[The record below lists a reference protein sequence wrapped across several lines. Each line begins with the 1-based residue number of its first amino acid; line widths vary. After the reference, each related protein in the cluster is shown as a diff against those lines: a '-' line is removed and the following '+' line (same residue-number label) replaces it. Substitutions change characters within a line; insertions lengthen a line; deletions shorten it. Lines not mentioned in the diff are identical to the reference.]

1 MSLLMKW
8 VKLIKKIHFW
18 DLPAESAI
26 QLNTGISDRKYFSK
40 SKKNLNYNNIR
51 FKNFIPFH

>member
-1 MSLLMKW
+1 MKW

-26 QLNTGISDRKYFSK
+26 KICLYIILQMPKQYELDEKIENESI
-40 SKKNLNYNNIR
+40 L
-51 FKNFIPFH
+51 